1 MKYKNT
7 IAIDFD
13 GVIHK
18 MKTVNYSVA
27 EEIDG
32 PPIPGSKKFCKEL
45 LGRGFNVAIF
55 SSRGGS
61 KLGKPAMCNW
71 LERNGFPKEIR
82 VVERKPWADVY
93 IDDRAYRF
101 DGNFKSAMDYVGT
114 PGATPETWIDQ
125 SSTKKRNK
133 VNDNGKRDS
142 ANSIGKQGERKGSS
156 IKANKTI
163 YKASNR
169 NSSSSRK

>member
-7 IAIDFD
+7 IALDFD

-18 MKTVNYSVA
+18 MKTANYSVA

-32 PPIPGSKKFCKEL
+32 PPISGAKKFCKDL

-61 KLGKPAMCNW
+61 KRGKPAMQSW
-71 LERNGFPKEIR
+71 LEEHGFPSEIR

-101 DGNFKSAMDYVGT
+101 EGDFSQAIAYVGT
-114 PGATPETWIDQ
+114 PGETPLAWIDQ
-125 SSTKKRNK
+125 GSQKKRNK
-133 VNDNGKRDS
+133 RNSDGKRS
-142 ANSIGKQGERKGSS
+142 SKASSKRKGKRSG
-156 IKANKTI
+156 IKTNKTI
-163 YKASNR
+163 HKASNR
-169 NSSSSRK
+169 NSRGSRK